1 MRIYQGR
8 HNHNE
13 GLTQMLTNTEQR
25 LTAIR
30 EWLAQNNIDALLVPH
45 EDEYLGEYVP
55 AHNERLHWLTGFT
68 GSAGAAVITQD
79 KAAIFVDGRY
89 TVQVTKEVPATL
101 FEYRHLIEEPA
112 LDWILE
118 SLPAQSKVAI
128 DPRMHNANWLNQAQ
142 AKLSAKHELAILEN
156 NPIDELWSDRPS
168 PVVSQMIL
176 MPTESVGQSSESKRK
191 QIAEIVVK
199 AGADSA
205 IITALDSVAWLL
217 NIRGLDVS
225 RLPVLLSHAI
235 LHSDASVEFF
245 LDPSRIP
252 AEFDSHVGQGVS
264 VHHPESLQQQV
275 EALSGKKVL
284 VDPVTSNSWFKLV
297 LQNSGA
303 EVISQADPCLMPKA
317 AKNAVEISGMKAC
330 HIRDGVAMVKFLTWL
345 DAEVAVGNL
354 HNEAVLSDTLEQFR
368 REDPTL
374 KDLSFDTIS
383 AAGSN
388 AAMCHYNH
396 ENQPKPGQLEMNTLY
411 LVDSGGQYLDG
422 TTDITRTI
430 AIGQP
435 SKEMIKQFTLALKGH
450 IGVARARFPKGT
462 RGYQIDTLARQHLW
476 AEGYDYDHGTGHGVG
491 HFLSVHEGP
500 QSISKRQIDVPL
512 VEGMVLSNEPGYYR
526 ADAFGIRIENLELV
540 VEIPTNGDFPVLTF
554 ESLTRCPIDQRNI
567 NVDMLTRPEL
577 AWLNEYHEKV
587 WNDISPLVEGD
598 VKEWLRS
605 ATQPLTHS

>member
-1 MRIYQGR
+1 
-8 HNHNE
+8 
-13 GLTQMLTNTEQR
+13 MLMTTEQR
-25 LTAIR
+25 LAAIR
-30 EWLAQNNIDALLVPH
+30 DWLAQNNLDALLVPH

-68 GSAGAAVITQD
+68 GSAGVAVITQHN
-79 KAAIFVDGRY
+79 AAIFVDGRY
-89 TVQVTKEVPATL
+89 TVQVTKQVPSTL

-118 SLPAQSKVAI
+118 HLEIGCSVAI
-128 DPRMHNANWLNQAQ
+128 DPRMHNSAWLDSAQ
-142 AKLSAKHELAILEN
+142 AKLAGKLELNILQS
-156 NPIDELWSDRPS
+156 NPIDQLWHDRPA
-168 PVVSQMIL
+168 PVISDVRL
-176 MPTESVGQSSESKRK
+176 MATEAVGQSSESKR
-191 QIAEIVVK
+191 QEIAHLVAK
-199 AGADSA
+199 AGGHAA
-205 IITALDSVAWLL
+205 VITALDSICWLL
-217 NIRGLDVS
+217 NVRGLDVS

-235 LHSDASVEFF
+235 LHDDASVEFF
-245 LDPSRIP
+245 LDPARLPSNFS
-252 AEFDSHVGQGVS
+252 EHVGNGVT
-264 VHHPESLQQQV
+264 VHHPDSLKAQI
-275 EALSGKKVL
+275 EALAGKKVL
-284 VDPVTSNSWFKLV
+284 LDPATSNAWFKLV

-303 EVISQADPCLMPKA
+303 SVINAADPCLMPKA
-317 AKNAVEISGMKAC
+317 SKNDVEISGMKAC
-330 HIRDGVAMVKFLTWL
+330 HVRDGVAMCKFLSWL
-345 DAEVAVGNL
+345 DSEVATGNL
-354 HNEAVLSDTLEQFR
+354 HNEALLSDKLEQFR
-368 REDPTL
+368 KQDPTL
-374 KDLSFDTIS
+374 MDLSFDTIS

-396 ENQPKPGQLEMNTLY
+396 ENQPEPGVLQLDSLY

-430 AIGQP
+430 AIGKP
-435 SKEMIKQFTLALKGH
+435 SDEMIKQFTLALKGH

-500 QSISKRQIDVPL
+500 ASISKKQIDVPL
-512 VEGMVLSNEPGYYR
+512 TQGMVLSNEPGYYR

-540 VEIPTNGDFPVLTF
+540 VETPTKGDFPVLSF
-554 ESLTRCPIDQRNI
+554 DSLTRCPIDIRNI

-577 AWLNEYHEKV
+577 AWLNDYHQKV

-598 VKEWLRS
+598 VKEWLKN